1 MKLLLLPA
9 IVAISLFSEVVSAQT
24 APVTERPA
32 ALNRLNFLE
41 GRWRMKGWGPGEKGR
56 ENVEFLARCEWMSR
70 FMMCREEAPKTGEW
84 PGFEVYSYND
94 RKSRYEGLFA
104 DPLGQIAAHPVR
116 WEGEKMISE
125 YEYHVGGAYHLVRRT
140 MVANGEGAYQWTVED
155 LADDKVSVVIELTAT
170 RLGK

>member
-1 MKLLLLPA
+1 MKPRLLLA
-9 IVAISLFSEVVSAQT
+9 MVAISLFAEVGSAQT

-56 ENVEFLARCEWMSR
+56 ENFEFAVRCEWVSR
-70 FMMCREEAPKTGEW
+70 FMMCREDAPKPGDW

-94 RKSRYEGLFA
+94 RKGRYEGVFT
-104 DPLGQIAAHPVR
+104 DDRGQIGAHPVR

-140 MVANGEGAYQWTVED
+140 MVGKGEAAWQWTVED
-155 LADDKVSVVIELTAT
+155 LADDKVTVVIDFTAT